1 MAKNYKKAIMDGT
14 VLFDYSDSNATASDL
29 RIGKVAY
36 TKGAKIDGSI
46 AFRDVYFGNVTELPT
61 DIGEV
66 GDIFIVTEA
75 TE

>member
-14 VLFDYSDSNATASDL
+14 VLFDYSDSNATANDL

-36 TKGAKIDGSI
+36 VKGAKVNGSI
-46 AFRDVYFGNVTELPT
+46 TFRDVYFGNITEPPT

-75 TE
+75 IE

>member
-1 MAKNYKKAIMDGT
+1 MAKNYKKAIMNGT
-14 VLFDYSDSNATASDL
+14 VLFDYSDSNATTSDL
-29 RIGKVAY
+29 RMGKVAY
-36 TKGAKIDGSI
+36 VKGAKVDGSI
-46 AFRDVYFGNVTELPT
+46 IFRDVYFGNITEPPA

>member
-14 VLFDYSDSNATASDL
+14 VLFDYSDSNATKNDL
-29 RIGKVAY
+29 RTGKVAY
-36 TKGAKIDGSI
+36 VKGAKVDGSI
-46 AFRDVYFGNVTELPT
+46 TFRDVYFGNVEPPA

>member
-36 TKGAKIDGSI
+36 VKGAKVDGSI
-46 AFRDVYFGNVTELPT
+46 TFRNVYFGNVAEPPT

>member
-36 TKGAKIDGSI
+36 VKGAKVNGSI
-46 AFRDVYFGNVTELPT
+46 TFRDVYFGNITEPPT

-75 TE
+75 IE

>member
-1 MAKNYKKAIMDGT
+1 MAKNYKKAIMNGT
-14 VLFDYSDSNATASDL
+14 VLFDYSDSDATASDL

-36 TKGAKIDGSI
+36 VKGAKIDGSI
-46 AFRDVYFGNVTELPT
+46 TFRDVYFGNVATPPS

>member
-14 VLFDYSDSNATASDL
+14 VLFDYSDSNATANDL

-36 TKGAKIDGSI
+36 VKGAKVNGSI
-46 AFRDVYFGNVTELPT
+46 TFRDVYFGNITEPST

>member
-14 VLFDYSDSNATASDL
+14 VLFDYSDSNATANDL

-36 TKGAKIDGSI
+36 VKGAKVDGSI
-46 AFRDVYFGNVTELPT
+46 TFRNVYFGNVAEPPT

>member
-1 MAKNYKKAIMDGT
+1 MAY
-14 VLFDYSDSNATASDL
+14 V
-29 RIGKVAY
+29 
-36 TKGAKIDGSI
+36 KGAKVNGSI
-46 AFRDVYFGNVTELPT
+46 TFRDVYFGNITEPPT